1 MGSVQKLDSSWY
13 SWRLTFGLTRLAELL
28 VTDEDLGKV
37 VHILP
42 IKHTDLS
49 LNESILV
56 ERSTGTTP

>member
-28 VTDEDLGKV
+28 VTNEDLGKV

-42 IKHTDLS
+42 IKDTDFS
-49 LNESILV
+49 LNERILV
-56 ERSTGTTP
+56 E